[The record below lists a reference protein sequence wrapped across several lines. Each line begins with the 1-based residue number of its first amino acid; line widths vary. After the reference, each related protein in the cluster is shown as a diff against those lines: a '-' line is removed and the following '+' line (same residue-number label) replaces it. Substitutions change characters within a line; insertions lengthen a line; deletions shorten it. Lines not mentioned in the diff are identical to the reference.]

1 MGIKSSLCHF
11 DYGSHKIHPIQNRT
25 IHFKNA
31 FQELG
36 RSTVVDWSKHC
47 GPLLCSIVHIVQDQ
61 GHDCWV
67 ESWCERSMVNGI
79 FVILIGLYFLP
90 PELPCTSSKT
100 NPIPPWWIF
109 PLSRANIISRHR
121 GLSAFWLFIIA
132 KSSFTCNPPSPSISS
147 QHTSFLYLLPSLNLR
162 HPLLPFTSPPSSVF
176 YLSPQHHPPLSLP
189 MLQCNDD
196 WISERQ
202 VRIQND

>member
-1 MGIKSSLCHF
+1 MVPTKS
-11 DYGSHKIHPIQNRT
+11 IQNRT
-25 IHFKNA
+25 THFKNA

-47 GPLLCSIVHIVQDQ
+47 GPLPCSIVHIVQDQ

-109 PLSRANIISRHR
+109 PLSRANCIISRHR

-132 KSSFTCNPPSPSISS
+132 KSSFSCNPTSPSISS
-147 QHTSFLYLLPSLNLR
+147 QHTSFLYLLSSLNLR